1 MFYLLPQQNKVPINR
16 YQVRELIKKLGEK
29 TDMVDFRSAQPRRPA
44 LSGLPFCP
52 GQAPGSL

>member
-29 TDMVDFRSAQPRRPA
+29 TDMVDFRSAQPRRPT